1 MEQKELKEILSL
13 FAIQGTIGEIKPLG
27 EGLINDTYLVK
38 TLEDECPN
46 YVLQRV
52 NEQVFPDVDMVMRN
66 IEAVTKHIRK
76 KLEAQGQDDI
86 ERRVLQFVPLRQ
98 DNKLYAVVNGK
109 YWRVMVFIPNAITKQ
124 AVNAESSR
132 AAGLAFGQFQSMLA
146 DLPVQLGETIKDFH
160 NMGNFHDHVIYHKY
174 FYHIYDLYYISNKLF

>member
-13 FAIQGTIGEIKPLG
+13 FAIQGAIGEIKPLG

-38 TLEDECPN
+38 TLDDECPN

-109 YWRVMVFIPNAITKQ
+109 YWR
-124 AVNAESSR
+124 E
-132 AAGLAFGQFQSMLA
+132 
-146 DLPVQLGETIKDFH
+146 
-160 NMGNFHDHVIYHKY
+160 
-174 FYHIYDLYYISNKLF
+174 